1 MYMTDKFSL
10 WVQVLSTPVVIFCC
24 RGNATTCNEL
34 WRAASGCECM
44 SRWAHTSLR
53 PETRQPLERPDTL
66 THYISRAHEEKMNQT
81 LGITGL
87 SPGSRSRPLSIC
99 KSLGLL
105 RFIVLAIVGLLTSA
119 AAQQSAAPPA
129 QQQPEAGQQAQ
140 SASPSAPP
148 QSSST
153 DKSPENP
160 QVKKQEKAGT
170 SNDRL
175 FFALPNFL
183 TVESKDVP
191 PLTAGQKFKVVA
203 RGAFDP
209 IQIPWYAI
217 QAGISQAANSEP
229 GYGQG
234 AEGYGKRFGAYAAD
248 GVIENFMVGAI
259 FPSLLRQDPRYF
271 EMGQGR
277 FWHRAGYA
285 MTRVFITRS
294 DSGHKQFNFSEILGS
309 ATGATI
315 STYSYHPRDDRNVPN
330 TISVWGTQVGYD
342 SLTAVIKEFWPDI
355 RRRFAKKEKPS
366 AP

>member
-1 MYMTDKFSL
+1 
-10 WVQVLSTPVVIFCC
+10 
-24 RGNATTCNEL
+24 
-34 WRAASGCECM
+34 
-44 SRWAHTSLR
+44 
-53 PETRQPLERPDTL
+53 
-66 THYISRAHEEKMNQT
+66 MNQT
-81 LGITGL
+81 PGIAGL
-87 SPGSRSRPLSIC
+87 SPGSQSGPLSIG
-99 KSLGLL
+99 KSPRLL
-105 RFIVLAIVGLLTSA
+105 TFIVLAIVGLLSSA
-119 AAQQSAAPPA
+119 AAQQSAAPPSP
-129 QQQPEAGQQAQ
+129 QQPEAGQQAKPTN
-140 SASPSAPP
+140 PSAAP
-148 QSSST
+148 QSSSQ
-153 DKSPENP
+153 DKNAENP
-160 QVKKQEKAGT
+160 GIKNQEKTGT

-183 TVESKDVP
+183 TVSSKDVP

-259 FPSLLRQDPRYF
+259 FPSLLRQDPRYY

-285 MTRVFITRS
+285 MTRIFVTRS
-294 DSGHKQFNFSEILGS
+294 DSGHKQFNFSEIFGS
-309 ATGATI
+309 ATGAAI

-330 TISVWGTQVGYD
+330 TVSVWGTQVGFD

-355 RRRFAKKEKPS
+355 RRKAKKKKE
-366 AP
+366 APAP